1 MPLYIAKSGDLD
13 RCYRCLTDWLTDSHL
28 KDRATQLLIKYKSG
42 ALVTQKHLILI
53 SPNGSIQVKVEYE
66 RLKHCFLFRSLKK
79 TTITIANKRQIMR
92 NYMNCVSARVGQ
104 TNSATSQYIAGI
116 SAAQSQLKKT
126 LSNKAY
132 ISNFQNNFSKAF
144 YSSQTIVIHL
154 LLTLIVIH

>member
-1 MPLYIAKSGDLD
+1 MPFG
-13 RCYRCLTDWLTDSHL
+13 LTHCWLTTL
-28 KDRATQLLIKYKSG
+28 KDSATQLLIKYKSG